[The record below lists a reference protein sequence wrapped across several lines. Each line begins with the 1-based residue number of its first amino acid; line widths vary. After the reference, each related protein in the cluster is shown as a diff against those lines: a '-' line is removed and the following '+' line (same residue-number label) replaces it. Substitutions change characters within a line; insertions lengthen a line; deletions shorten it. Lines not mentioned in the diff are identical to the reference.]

1 MTNIPKTN
9 RDEARGAEGP
19 DAVKIGKLEAGGS
32 PFDIA
37 QDKQTRA
44 GDVLNI
50 PNTRGD
56 GGSTAVQERP
66 RVGVPYR
73 TSAEE
78 AAGNNTKHAEYCSA
92 VRAAG
97 GEPVAVSLQLGDSEL
112 KKLART
118 LDAYVLPGSP
128 ADVDPALYK
137 AKRNAKCGE
146 ADAARERTDYALLDD
161 AFANAKPVLAI
172 CYGAQILNVRL
183 GGTLFQDIESE
194 LPRSLNHT
202 KDGVPKGQPDPV
214 HDAVIESGGGLAQI
228 AAETGIEQSG
238 DGFWARVNTSHH
250 QSVRDLGYGLRVAA
264 RASDGGTEAVER
276 EPAEMN
282 KHWVMGV
289 QWHPERPTHEKLGDA
304 LSEVLFRAFMKAT
317 REAAT
322 RTAGIRR

>member
-9 RDEARGAEGP
+9 RDIARGAGGP
-19 DAVKIGKLEAGGS
+19 DAGKIGGLEAGGS
-32 PFDIA
+32 
-37 QDKQTRA
+37 QTRPYEA
-44 GDVLNI
+44 E
-50 PNTRGD
+50 
-56 GGSTAVQERP
+56 ERP

-73 TSAEE
+73 TSKEE
-78 AAGNNTKHAEYCSA
+78 AAGNNVKHEEYCSA

-97 GEPVAVSLQLGDSEL
+97 GEPVAISLNLGDSEL

-137 AKRNAKCGE
+137 TARNPKCGE

-194 LPRSLNHT
+194 LPGAMNHT

-214 HDAVIESGGGLAQI
+214 HDAVIESGGELAQI
-228 AAETGIEQSG
+228 AAATGIEQLG

-250 QSVRDLGYGLRVAA
+250 QSVRDLGHGLRVAA
-264 RASDGGTEAVER
+264 RAADGVTEAVEFQID
-276 EPAEMN
+276 EMK

-289 QWHPERPTHEKLGDA
+289 QWHPERPTHEKMGDD
-304 LSEVLFRAFMKAT
+304 LSEFLFRAFMQ
-317 REAAT
+317 AT
-322 RTAGIRR
+322 RTAAAQKTLTRR

>member
-9 RDEARGAEGP
+9 RD
-19 DAVKIGKLEAGGS
+19 IGQLEAGGS
-32 PFDIA
+32 
-37 QDKQTRA
+37 QTRPYEDKFV
-44 GDVLNI
+44 GKD
-50 PNTRGD
+50 RGRPE
-56 GGSTAVQERP
+56 GGPYDRP

-73 TSAEE
+73 TSKEE
-78 AAGNNTKHAEYCSA
+78 AAGNNVKHDEYCAA

-97 GEPVAVSLQLGDSEL
+97 GEPVAISLQLGDAEL

-137 AKRNAKCGE
+137 TARNPKCGE

-172 CYGAQILNVRL
+172 CYGSQILNVRL

-194 LPRSLNHT
+194 LPGAMNHT

-214 HDAVIESGGGLAQI
+214 HDAVIESGGELAQI
-228 AAETGIEQSG
+228 AVATGLEQSG
-238 DGFWARVNTSHH
+238 DGTWARVNTSHH
-250 QSVRDLGYGLRVAA
+250 QSIRDLGHGLRVAA
-264 RASDGGTEAVER
+264 RASDGVTEAVER
-276 EPAEMN
+276 EPVEMN

-289 QWHPERPTHEKLGDA
+289 LWHPERPTHEKMGDA
-304 LSEVLFRAFMKAT
+304 LSEFIFRAFMTAT
-317 REAAT
+317 REAAAHKILT
-322 RTAGIRR
+322 RR